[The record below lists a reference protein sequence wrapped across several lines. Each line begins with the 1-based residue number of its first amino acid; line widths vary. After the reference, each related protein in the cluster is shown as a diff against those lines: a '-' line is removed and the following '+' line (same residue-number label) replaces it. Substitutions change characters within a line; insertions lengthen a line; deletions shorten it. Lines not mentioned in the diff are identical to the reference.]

1 MGMNKRT
8 YPCKLAGTG
17 KHGFTLLELLVVI
30 AIIAVIVAFA
40 VANFVGARQ
49 RARDIRK
56 KSELQEIKSALRLYY
71 NDFNNYPGPITTVT
85 NTFNGCGG
93 ATPPVGACN
102 GSFTAGTTVYMKLLP
117 QTTDYTWSYRQMA
130 SGDDFCLWTTLDVT
144 SDTEIAK
151 SQARCN
157 AVCSGV
163 GLTLASY
170 VECAD

>member
-1 MGMNKRT
+1 MWDMNKQ
-8 YPCKLAGTG
+8 K
-17 KHGFTLLELLVVI
+17 GFTLLELLVVI

-49 RARDIRK
+49 RARDVRK
-56 KSELQEIKSALRLYY
+56 KMELQELKSALRLYY
-71 NDFNNYPGPITTVT
+71 NDYNNYPGPSLSSST

-93 ATPPVGACN
+93 ATPPVAACT
-102 GSFTAGTTVYMKLLP
+102 GEFSAGTTVYMKLLP
-117 QTTDYTWSYRQMA
+117 QTTDYTWSYQQMA

-157 AVCSGV
+157 TVCGATV
-163 GLTLASY
+163 PAGSY